1 MRIKSYNGKVYGAE
15 LTAAERRAMNI
26 EINRQLLKRDEQ
38 YQADIDAM
46 VLYALM
52 IHKGWK
58 KKRLRKFWDDFNIIH
73 AELRKFYEME
83 ADGDN
88 EWLAHH
94 KLKEIGVDIHQ
105 WYKEEQL
112 K

>member
-1 MRIKSYNGKVYGAE
+1 MRPKSYRGRVYGAS
-15 LTAAERRAMNI
+15 LSVAETKAMHL
-26 EINRQLLKRDEQ
+26 EISRQIIKREEQ
-38 YQADIDAM
+38 HQADYDAL

-58 KKRLRKFWDDFNIIH
+58 KKRLRKFWDEFNVIH
-73 AELRKFYEME
+73 AELRRFYEME

-88 EWLAHH
+88 EWLAHY
-94 KLKEIGVDIHQ
+94 KLREIGVDVKE
-105 WYKEEQL
+105 WYKEAES